1 LCCRQGLAHLPFSTQ
16 VPDLSLAAF
25 GLNPGPRPVAIV
37 HCEGHFAGLDGKTAH
52 GLVRHCDAFEI
63 RAVVDGDCAGLDA
76 GMVLDGVAN
85 GIPIVAD
92 LEEALA
98 RAPRACSVRGIVGP
112 CRGRWPQV
120 STW

>member
-1 LCCRQGLAHLPFSTQ
+1 
-16 VPDLSLAAF
+16 
-25 GLNPGPRPVAIV
+25 
-37 HCEGHFAGLDGKTAH
+37 
-52 GLVRHCDAFEI
+52 VRH
-63 RAVVDGDCAGLDA
+63 CAGLDA

-98 RAPRACSVRGIVGP
+98 LAPKACSERGIVGP
-112 CRGRWPQV
+112 CWGRWPQV

>member
-1 LCCRQGLAHLPFSTQ
+1 MCCRRGLAHWPFSTQ

-52 GLVRHCDAFEI
+52 GLVRHC
-63 RAVVDGDCAGLDA
+63 AGLDA

-98 RAPRACSVRGIVGP
+98 LAPKACSERGIVGP
-112 CRGRWPQV
+112 CWGRWPQV